1 MCLSK
6 AYKVVGSKGRIYL
19 PKGIQEAANLY
30 PGQIVRLEA
39 EVGRVIF
46 TAVSMIEIGDH
57 SPEAVES
64 YLIAAGKQLEK
75 ERQLKLAC
83 ALLEQAEKQ

>member
-19 PKGIQEAANLY
+19 PKEIQEAANLY

-39 EVGRVIF
+39 EAGRVIF

-64 YLIAAGKQLEK
+64 YQ
-75 ERQLKLAC
+75 
-83 ALLEQAEKQ
+83 

>member
-19 PKGIQEAANLY
+19 PKEIQEAANLY

-39 EVGRVIF
+39 EAGRVIF
-46 TAVSMIEIGDH
+46 TAVSIWIT
-57 SPEAVES
+57 
-64 YLIAAGKQLEK
+64 
-75 ERQLKLAC
+75 
-83 ALLEQAEKQ
+83 EQAYTARWPIWSWRVLFLCIPRKFVL